1 MQWYNKKYFFALVI
15 IYISLVSLKIFISR
29 DFLSPCIGD
38 EIGYYF
44 FSKYPLAGRILNCRY
59 PPLFPLLF
67 YPLHFFVNDIEAKYQ
82 LIKLINILISSLAIF
97 PAFYLAKI
105 FVSNFEAF
113 LVAIL
118 SVLIPTHFVHGSFLM
133 RPEGLFL
140 VLFLTSVFFIFRYE
154 QTGNKICGCA
164 GGFFAGLFILTK
176 ILGLF
181 LIPAYLLTTLV
192 LRKNINKYF
201 LIGTLVAT
209 PYFIYNALKFGFT
222 EYGITGYSITCP
234 ATSALNGGFGSN
246 ILSMF
251 NAHFGTLV
259 LGSGLIFGILSIAF
273 LFKLFSKDVS
283 DVLSKT
289 FVTFLWLSIII
300 VCAICGL
307 FLPGEPNIR
316 CRYIFFLLPLIFVVG
331 IKFIH
336 LLSERKIRSV
346 KDSLLIA
353 DSFIVVAVCITFF
366 TGLKVGNHWG
376 EISLLY
382 GYFNQTTIISV
393 VGGTIA
399 LTIYLLVIKKY
410 QKQIITYGAIILIL
424 CFFIYGNSITI
435 QKVSGWG
442 SYWYEMKE
450 VGRYISSIDE
460 KIIFDKD
467 LYRDFWGGGVY
478 CNLCFWS
485 DRLIPCRA
493 INSSNSTVYIITHKK
508 MNSIK
513 KYEWC
518 DEIGRCVYI
527 YKKEV
532 NKNEI

>member
-1 MQWYNKKYFFALVI
+1 MQQNNKKYFRALVI
-15 IYISLVSLKIFISR
+15 IYASLVLLKIFISK
-29 DFLSPCIGD
+29 DFFSPCIAD

-44 FSKYPLAGRILNCRY
+44 FSKYPLAGRIFNFRY

-67 YPLHFFVNDIEAKYQ
+67 YPIHFFVNDIETKYQ

-105 FVSNFEAF
+105 FLNNFEAF

-140 VLFLTSVFFIFRYE
+140 VLFLTTVFFIFRYE
-154 QTGNKICGCA
+154 QIGNKIYGYA
-164 GGFFAGLFILTK
+164 GGFFVGLLILTK

-181 LIPAYLLTTLV
+181 FIPAYLFTMLI
-192 LRKNINKYF
+192 LRKNVNKHF
-201 LIGTLVAT
+201 LIGTLVAV

-222 EYGITGYSITCP
+222 EYGVTGYSITCP
-234 ATSALNGGFGSN
+234 AVSAIKEGFGSN

-251 NAHFGTLV
+251 IAHFDALI
-259 LGSGLIFGILSIAF
+259 LGSGLIFGVLSIAF
-273 LFKLFSKDVS
+273 LFKLFSKS
-283 DVLSKT
+283 ISNNLTKT
-289 FVTFLWLSIII
+289 LVTFLWISIII

-307 FLPGEPNIR
+307 FLPGEPTIR
-316 CRYIFFLLPLIFVVG
+316 CRYMFFLIPLIFIAG
-331 IKFIH
+331 ISFIH
-336 LLSERKIRSV
+336 QFAEREIITTEDLV
-346 KDSLLIA
+346 YVA
-353 DSFIVVAVCITFF
+353 DSFMAVAICIVFF
-366 TGLKVGNHWG
+366 TGLRDGNHLG
-376 EISLLY
+376 ELSLLY
-382 GYFNQTTIISV
+382 AYLNKFVAIGV
-393 VGGTIA
+393 VGTTAVLI
-399 LTIYLLVIKKY
+399 IYLLRIKKY
-410 QKQIITYGAIILIL
+410 RKQIVTYGGILLTL
-424 CFFIYGNSITI
+424 CLFIYGNYVTI
-435 QKVSGWG
+435 QEVSGWG
-442 SYWYEMKE
+442 NYWYRMRG
-450 VGRYISSIDE
+450 VGDYIDSIDG

-478 CNLCFWS
+478 YNLCFWS

-513 KYEWC
+513 EYEWC

-527 YKKEV
+527 YKKGDEQ
-532 NKNEI
+532 K

>member
-1 MQWYNKKYFFALVI
+1 MGENNRWKVSLIA
-15 IYISLVSLKIFISR
+15 IYIVMVTCKIILSR
-29 DFLSPCIGD
+29 DFLSPCICD

-44 FSKYPLAGRILNCRY
+44 FSKQPLAGKIFNFRY
-59 PPLFPLLF
+59 PPLFPLNF
-67 YPLHFFVNDIEAKYQ
+67 YPLHFFVNDIETKYQ
-82 LIKLINILISSLAIF
+82 FIKLVNILISSLAIF

-118 SVLIPTHFVHGSFLM
+118 SALIPTHFVHGSFLM

-140 VLFLTSVFFIFRYE
+140 VLFLTSVFFIFKCE
-154 QTGNKICGCA
+154 QTENKFYGYA
-164 GGFFAGLFILTK
+164 GGIFAGLLILTK

-201 LIGTLVAT
+201 LIGTLVAA

-222 EYGITGYSITCP
+222 EYGVTGYSITCP
-234 ATSALNGGFGSN
+234 TVSALNGGFGSN

-251 NAHFGTLV
+251 NAHFGALI
-259 LGSGLIFGILSIAF
+259 LGSALIFGILSVAF
-273 LFKLFSKDVS
+273 LFKLLSKDVS
-283 DVLSKT
+283 DRLTKT
-289 FVTFLWLSIII
+289 LVTFLWLSIII

-307 FLPGEPNIR
+307 FLPGEPTIR
-316 CRYIFFLLPLIFVVG
+316 CRYVFFLIPLIFIGG
-331 IKFIH
+331 IKFIY
-336 LLSERKIRSV
+336 LVSERKTILTR
-346 KDSLLIA
+346 DSLFIIG
-353 DSFIVVAVCITFF
+353 SFMVVAVCITFF
-366 TGLKVGNHWG
+366 TGVKVGNHWG

-382 GYFNQTTIISV
+382 GYFNQSTIISV

-399 LTIYLLVIKKY
+399 LTIYLLIIKKY
-410 QKQIITYGAIILIL
+410 QKQIVTYGAIILTL

-442 SYWYEMKE
+442 SYWYEMKG
-450 VGRYISSIDE
+450 VGEYISSVDG

-478 CNLCFWS
+478 YNLCFWS
-485 DRLIPCRA
+485 DSLIPCRA
-493 INSSNSTVYIITHKK
+493 VNSSNSTIYIITRKK
-508 MNSIK
+508 MNSIQE
-513 KYEWC
+513 YEWC
-518 DEIGRCVYI
+518 DDINRCVYV
-527 YKKEV
+527 YKR
-532 NKNEI
+532 

>member
-1 MQWYNKKYFFALVI
+1 MECYDKKYFRALVV
-15 IYISLVSLKIFISR
+15 IYVGLVLLKVFVSK
-29 DFLSPCIGD
+29 DFLSPCICD

-44 FSKYPLAGRILNCRY
+44 LSKQPLAGKIFNFRY

-67 YPLHFFVNDIEAKYQ
+67 YPIHFFVNDIDTKYQ
-82 LIKLINILISSLAIF
+82 LIKLVSILISSLAIF
-97 PAFYLAKI
+97 PAFHLAKI
-105 FVSNFEAF
+105 FLNNFEAF

-154 QTGNKICGCA
+154 QIGNKIYGYA
-164 GGFFAGLFILTK
+164 GGFFVGLLILTK

-201 LIGTLVAT
+201 LIGTLVVV

-222 EYGITGYSITCP
+222 EYGVIGYSITCP
-234 ATSALNGGFGSN
+234 TVSALNGGFGSN

-251 NAHFGTLV
+251 NAHFGALI

-283 DVLSKT
+283 DRLIKT

-300 VCAICGL
+300 VCTICGL

-316 CRYIFFLLPLIFVVG
+316 CRYVFFLIPLIFVVG

-336 LLSERKIRSV
+336 LLSERKISSV
-346 KDSLLIA
+346 KDSLFIGG
-353 DSFIVVAVCITFF
+353 SFIVVAVCITFF
-366 TGLKVGNHWG
+366 TGVKVGNYWG

-382 GYFNQTTIISV
+382 GYFNQIAIISV
-393 VGGTIA
+393 VGGTIT

-450 VGRYISSIDE
+450 VEGYISSIDG

-478 CNLCFWS
+478 YNLCFWS

-493 INSSNSTVYIITHKK
+493 INSSNSTVYIITRKK

-513 KYEWC
+513 EYEWC
-518 DEIGRCVYI
+518 DDINRCVYV
-527 YKKEV
+527 YKR
-532 NKNEI
+532 

>member
-1 MQWYNKKYFFALVI
+1 MQKNKGLGIFLVV
-15 IYISLVSLKIFISR
+15 IYITVVLYKITFLG

-38 EIGYYF
+38 EISYYF
-44 FSKYPLAGRILNCRY
+44 LSKYPFAEKIFNSRY
-59 PPLFPLLF
+59 PPLFPLFF
-67 YPLHFFVNDIEAKYQ
+67 YPLHFFVNDIETKYQ

-97 PAFYLAKI
+97 PAFYLVKI
-105 FVSNFEAF
+105 FLNNFEAF

-140 VLFLTSVFFIFRYE
+140 VLFLTSVFFIFKYE
-154 QTGNKICGCA
+154 QTENKFYGYA
-164 GGFFAGLFILTK
+164 GGIFAGLLILTK

-181 LIPAYLLTTLV
+181 LIPAYLLTILV

-222 EYGITGYSITCP
+222 EYGVTGYSITCP
-234 ATSALNGGFGSN
+234 TVSALNGGFGSN

-251 NAHFGTLV
+251 NAHFGALI
-259 LGSGLIFGILSIAF
+259 LGSGLIFGILSVAF
-273 LFKLFSKDVS
+273 LFKLLSKDVS
-283 DVLSKT
+283 DRLTKT
-289 FVTFLWLSIII
+289 LVTFLWLSIII

-336 LLSERKIRSV
+336 LLSERKISSV
-346 KDSLLIA
+346 KDSLFIGG
-353 DSFIVVAVCITFF
+353 SFMVMAVCITFF
-366 TGLKVGNHWG
+366 TGVKVGNHWG

-382 GYFNQTTIISV
+382 GYFNQIAIISV

-410 QKQIITYGAIILIL
+410 QKQIITYGGILLTL
-424 CFFIYGNSITI
+424 CFFIYGNSVTI

-442 SYWYEMKE
+442 SYWYEMKG
-450 VGRYISSIDE
+450 VGEYISSVDG

-478 CNLCFWS
+478 YNLCFWS

-493 INSSNSTVYIITHKK
+493 INSSNSTVYIITRKK
-508 MNSIK
+508 MNSIQE
-513 KYEWC
+513 YEWC
-518 DEIGRCVYI
+518 DEIGRCVYV
-527 YKKEV
+527 YKKKV

>member
-1 MQWYNKKYFFALVI
+1 MQVNNKWKISLIAIYIVLVI
-15 IYISLVSLKIFISR
+15 CKIIFSR
-29 DFLSPCIGD
+29 DFLSPCIAD

-44 FSKYPLAGRILNCRY
+44 FSKHPFAGRVFNFRY

-67 YPLHFFVNDIEAKYQ
+67 HPLHFFVTDIETKYQ

-105 FVSNFEAF
+105 FLSNFEA
-113 LVAIL
+113 LMIAIL
-118 SVLIPTHFVHGSFLM
+118 SVLIPTHFIHGSFLI

-140 VLFLTSVFFIFRYE
+140 VLFLTSVFFIFKYE
-154 QTGNKICGCA
+154 QTENKFYGYV
-164 GGFFAGLFILTK
+164 GGIFTGLLILTK

-181 LIPAYLLTTLV
+181 LVPAYLLTTLL
-192 LRKNINKYF
+192 LRRSINKYF
-201 LIGTLVAT
+201 LAGTLVAV
-209 PYFIYNALKFGFT
+209 PYFIYNTLNFGFT
-222 EYGITGYSITCP
+222 EYGVTGYSITCP

-251 NAHFGTLV
+251 NAHFGTLI

-283 DVLSKT
+283 DNLTKT
-289 FVTFLWLSIII
+289 LVAFLWVSIII

-316 CRYIFFLLPLIFVVG
+316 CRYVFFLIPLILTTG

-336 LLSERKIRSV
+336 QASERKTILT
-346 KDSLLIA
+346 KDSLHIVG
-353 DSFIVVAVCITFF
+353 SFVVVAICITFF
-366 TGLKVGNHWG
+366 TGIKVGNHWG

-382 GYFNQTTIISV
+382 GYFNQTTIISI
-393 VGGTIA
+393 VGGSITLI
-399 LTIYLLVIKKY
+399 ICLLIVKKY
-410 QKQIITYGAIILIL
+410 RKQVVTYGAIILVL
-424 CFFIYGNSITI
+424 GFFIYGNSITM
-435 QKVSGWG
+435 QEVSGWG
-442 SYWYEMKE
+442 DYWYGMKG
-450 VGRYISSIDE
+450 VGEYISSVDE

-493 INSSNSTVYIITHKK
+493 INSSNSTIYVITHRK

-513 KYEWC
+513 EYEWC
-518 DEIGRCVYI
+518 DDADRCIYI

-532 NKNEI
+532 NKNEV